1 MTPLCEL
8 VKKHTQTK
16 RITFYK
22 MSSSERTSSGQ
33 SDIHSTPVRGKD
45 FRSTIDG
52 ESNSLPASRP
62 LSRKLDQLSL
72 GDQKIGSMVTPDTSR
87 MSPVNG
93 GSPVTSQ
100 VSVGS
105 VGGSAVAALLPKHYD
120 LTPVMRNTSHE
131 YVEDAKG
138 KKDRSR
144 MVSPDDHDM
153 LHGEH
158 LALPSGLGSHE
169 AGPSM
174 PGLRTDRKSGL
185 GEPIQFP
192 SRKFYTF
199 TSREQYEDSIFHAHE
214 YQPSGLIQ
222 YQPDRDDD
230 FRDIGILNDEGL
242 QQIFAIRGE
251 QSSDTGAIHRRLDL
265 QEASSMGER
274 QLSIPSIHLAYSMHG
289 SIASYTEC
297 DDEESLQFLRD
308 DGSLSSRGSS
318 LYLPDHDE
326 QPGSV
331 LSLGPS
337 QRGAVV
343 LEELHRVVKEKK
355 PKPMEWLQSME
366 ADQGQ
371 VAEAASSKLL
381 RRHATEEVP
390 QRRQTMPPVFTSSDT
405 RIQTP

>member
-1 MTPLCEL
+1 MP
-8 VKKHTQTK
+8 
-16 RITFYK
+16 
-22 MSSSERTSSGQ
+22 SSERSPSKQ
-33 SDIHSTPVRGKD
+33 SDIHSTPVRSKD
-45 FRSTIDG
+45 FRKTIEGDRD
-52 ESNSLPASRP
+52 SSIDNRP
-62 LSRKLDQLSL
+62 LLRKLDQLSL
-72 GDQKIGSMVTPDTSR
+72 SGQRSNRIGGMVTPEASR
-87 MSPVNG
+87 VSPVNG

-105 VGGSAVAALLPKHYD
+105 VGPSMAAALLPKHYD

-131 YVEDAKG
+131 YVEDARN

-158 LALPSGLGSHE
+158 LALPSGLGNHE
-169 AGPSM
+169 NGPPM
-174 PGLRTDRKSGL
+174 PGLQLERKTGL
-185 GEPIQFP
+185 NEPIQFP

-199 TSREQYEDSIFHAHE
+199 TSREQYEDSVFLTHE
-214 YQPSGLIQ
+214 HQPTGLTP

-230 FRDIGILNDEGL
+230 LRDIGILNDEGL
-242 QQIFAIRGE
+242 EQIFAIRGE
-251 QSSDTGAIHRRLDL
+251 HSTNTGESHRNHRLDL
-265 QEASSMGER
+265 QDGCSLGER
-274 QLSIPSIHLAYSMHG
+274 QSSIPSIHLAHSMHG

-297 DDEESLQFLRD
+297 DDEESLQFFRD

-318 LYLPDHDE
+318 LYLPDQDE
-326 QPGSV
+326 LPGAV

-343 LEELHRVVKEKK
+343 LEELHRVMKKKK

-366 ADQGQ
+366 ADRDQ

-381 RRHATEEVP
+381 RRLSPEEIP
-390 QRRQTMPPVFTSSDT
+390 QRRQTMPPVFPSSDS
-405 RIQTP
+405 RIQMP

>member
-1 MTPLCEL
+1 
-8 VKKHTQTK
+8 
-16 RITFYK
+16 
-22 MSSSERTSSGQ
+22 MSSSERTATEQ
-33 SDIHSTPVRGKD
+33 SDIHSTPVRGED
-45 FRSTIDG
+45 CRNTIDG
-52 ESNSLPASRP
+52 ESSSLTATRP
-62 LSRKLDQLSL
+62 LTRKLDQLLIS
-72 GDQKIGSMVTPDTSR
+72 DSMSNTTVTPDSSR
-87 MSPVNG
+87 ASPVNG

-105 VGGSAVAALLPKHYD
+105 VHRSAAACLLPKHYD

-131 YVEDAKG
+131 YVEDTKK

-144 MVSPDDHDM
+144 MVSPDDQDM
-153 LHGEH
+153 LYGEH
-158 LALPSGLGSHE
+158 LALPTGLGSHE
-169 AGPSM
+169 IGPSM
-174 PGLRTDRKSGL
+174 PGLHTKRKSGL
-185 GEPIQFP
+185 DEPIQFP

-199 TSREQYEDSIFHAHE
+199 TSREQYEDSIFHPHNH
-214 YQPSGLIQ
+214 QPSGLVQ

-230 FRDIGILNDEGL
+230 FRDIGRLNEEGL
-242 QQIFAIRGE
+242 EEIFATRGE
-251 QSSDTGAIHRRLDL
+251 RSGEEIHRRLDM
-265 QEASSMGER
+265 QENSISSMGER
-274 QLSIPSIHLAYSMHG
+274 QSSIPSIHLAYSMHG

-318 LYLPDHDE
+318 LYLPDQDDLTG
-326 QPGSV
+326 PG

-343 LEELHRVVKEKK
+343 LEELHRVMKERK

-366 ADQGQ
+366 AKQGQ

-381 RRHATEEVP
+381 RRHTSDELP
-390 QRRQTMPPVFTSSDT
+390 QRRQTMPAIFTSVDA